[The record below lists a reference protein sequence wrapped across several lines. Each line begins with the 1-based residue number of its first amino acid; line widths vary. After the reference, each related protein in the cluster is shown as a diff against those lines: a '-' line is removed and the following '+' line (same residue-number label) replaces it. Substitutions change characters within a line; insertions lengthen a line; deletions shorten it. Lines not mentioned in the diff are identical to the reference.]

1 VKTSTATVPLL
12 LVGVAACSFAPTYK
26 SPPSTPPPPSTYKEA
41 GDWKVAEPMDGASR
55 GEWWTVFHDAQ
66 LDHLEAKAGPA
77 NQNIQ
82 AAVARLAQARAE
94 TRIQRASLFPT
105 LNIGSNA
112 TRNRASPNSPS
123 FPKGVANPTYGN
135 FDLEADLSYEFDV
148 WGRVRNTVNSAKA
161 NQQASAADL
170 ATLDL
175 SIHAEL
181 ATDYFSLRG
190 DDAQQVL
197 LDETVQQYTKSLNL
211 TQNLYNGG
219 GAALADV
226 EQAKAQL
233 ETARTQAADI
243 HLQRAQVEH
252 AMAVLLGENPSAF
265 HLDASPLSTEA
276 SPPALDV
283 GMPSAL
289 LERRPDVAAAE
300 RRVAAA
306 NFSVGVARAAYFP
319 QFTLAADFGY
329 DSTNSSNWISAPSR
343 TWSAGPT
350 GLLTVFDAGRHRAQ
364 SAQAHAMFDEQV
376 ADYRNVVLTAY
387 QEVEDN
393 LAALRQLQRE
403 SISQAAAVMATGKAL
418 QQAQYRY
425 KAGLVT
431 YLEVA
436 TNENTN
442 LQAQLSNVNIQIRRM
457 NASVLL
463 VKALGG
469 GWAKAS
475 SNAAR
480 IAAPAPGAALAAAQ
494 STGNQPRAVADT
506 ATLAAAQS
514 AGDPRTTPITEQQ

>member
-1 VKTSTATVPLL
+1 LVIASLL
-12 LVGVAACSFAPTYK
+12 LGTLTACSFAPTYK
-26 SPPSTPPPPSTYKEA
+26 APPTSPPPPSSFQEDGAWKEA
-41 GDWKVAEPMDGASR
+41 QPMDAEARGA
-55 GEWWTVFHDAQ
+55 WWMVFHDTE
-66 LDHLEAKAGPA
+66 LDDLESRVAAA
-77 NQNIQ
+77 NQNLK

-105 LNIGSNA
+105 LNVGSNA
-112 TRNRASPNSPS
+112 TRNRASVNSPT
-123 FPKGVANPTYGN
+123 FPRGLTNPTYGN
-135 FDLEADLSYEFDV
+135 FDLEADLSYEIDV

-161 NQQASAADL
+161 SQQASAADL

-175 SIHAEL
+175 SLHAEL
-181 ATDYFSLRG
+181 ATNYFGLRG
-190 DDAQQVL
+190 TDEQQIL
-197 LDETVQQYTKSLNL
+197 LDQTVIQYTKSLQL

-233 ETARTQAADI
+233 ETARTQAAEI
-243 HLQRAQVEH
+243 HLQRAQLQH
-252 AMAVLLGENPSAF
+252 AIAVLLGENPSAF
-265 HLDASPLSTEA
+265 HIDPIPLAPDMSA
-276 SPPALDV
+276 PVVDPGL
-283 GMPSAL
+283 PSAL

-306 NFSVGVARAAYFP
+306 NFNIGVARAAYFP
-319 QFTLAADFGY
+319 QFSLSADFGY
-329 DSTNSSNWISAPSR
+329 DSTRSANWLTAPSR

-364 SAQAHAMFDEQV
+364 SEQAHAVFDEQV

-393 LAALRQLQRE
+393 LAALRQLQAE
-403 SISQAAAVMATGKAL
+403 SVSEVAAVDATGKAL

-436 TNENTN
+436 TNENAN
-442 LQAQLSNVNIQIRRM
+442 LQAQLSNVNIQVRRLD
-457 NASVLL
+457 ASVLL

-469 GWAKAS
+469 GW
-475 SNAAR
+475 
-480 IAAPAPGAALAAAQ
+480 Q
-494 STGNQPRAVADT
+494 
-506 ATLAAAQS
+506 
-514 AGDPRTTPITEQQ
+514 TPISPMNPMVKQ